1 MSNIEAFVS
10 TYQSLFP
17 GTPTPAMPSKPEDLS
32 FSTQLAIREKNPRLW
47 QAMFGGHGA
56 PLPADV
62 AMRMAKGEIYPEDAS
77 ALRASNY
84 DDWAAVADQH
94 RESILERT
102 RQATREREKAI
113 HQEQLK
119 RQREWSEMS
128 LVQRMAANPVSEVA
142 AAQAREQ
149 WGITG
154 RG

>member
-17 GTPTPAMPSKPEDLS
+17 GTPTPSMPSKPEDLDLS
-32 FSTQLAIREKNPRLW
+32 VQLAIRDQNPQLW
-47 QAMFGGHGA
+47 QSLFGGHGA

-84 DDWAAVADQH
+84 DEWAAVADQH
-94 RESILERT
+94 RESILERA
-102 RQATREREKAI
+102 RQATREREKAQYEAERA
-113 HQEQLK
+113 HFQQF
-119 RQREWSEMS
+119 REGS
-128 LVQRMAANPVSEVA
+128 LLERLAASPLSAEA
-142 AAQAREQ
+142 IAQAREQ

-154 RG
+154 R

>member
-1 MSNIEAFVS
+1 
-10 TYQSLFP
+10 
-17 GTPTPAMPSKPEDLS
+17 
-32 FSTQLAIREKNPRLW
+32 
-47 QAMFGGHGA
+47 MFGGHGA

-62 AMRMAKGEIYPEDAS
+62 AMRMARGEIYPEDAS

-119 RQREWSEMS
+119 RAHEWSEMS
-128 LVQRMAANPVSEVA
+128 LLERMAANPVSEGCRSSSA
-142 AAQAREQ
+142 
-149 WGITG
+149 
-154 RG
+154 

>member
-17 GTPTPAMPSKPEDLS
+17 GTPTPSMPSKPEDLS
-32 FSTQLAIREKNPRLW
+32 FSVQLAIRENNPRLW

-62 AMRMAKGEIYPEDAS
+62 VMRMAKGEIYPEDAS

-128 LVQRMAANPVSEVA
+128 LLQRMAANPVSEVA

-154 RG
+154 H

>member
-1 MSNIEAFVS
+1 
-10 TYQSLFP
+10 
-17 GTPTPAMPSKPEDLS
+17 
-32 FSTQLAIREKNPRLW
+32 
-47 QAMFGGHGA
+47 MFGGHGA

-84 DDWAAVADQH
+84 DEWAAVADQH
-94 RESILERT
+94 RESILDRARE
-102 RQATREREKAI
+102 ATREREKAI

-128 LVQRMAANPVSEVA
+128 LLQRMAANPVSEVA

-154 RG
+154 H

>member
-32 FSTQLAIREKNPRLW
+32 FSTQLAIREKNPSLW

-128 LVQRMAANPVSEVA
+128 LLQRMAANPVSEVA

-154 RG
+154 H

>member
-17 GTPTPAMPSKPEDLS
+17 GTPTPSMPSKPEDLGLS
-32 FSTQLAIREKNPRLW
+32 VQLGDPEEEPSLW

-62 AMRMAKGEIYPEDAS
+62 AMRMAKGEIYQRMLLP
-77 ALRASNY
+77 LRASNY

-128 LVQRMAANPVSEVA
+128 LLQRMAANPVSDVA

-154 RG
+154 H

>member
-10 TYQSLFP
+10 TYQNLFP
-17 GTPTPAMPSKPEDLS
+17 GTPTPPMPSKPEDLS
-32 FSTQLAIREKNPRLW
+32 MTVQLAIRNQNPALW
-47 QAMFGGHGA
+47 QSMFGGHGA

-128 LVQRMAANPVSEVA
+128 LLQRMAANPVSEVA
-142 AAQAREQ
+142 AHQAREQ

-154 RG
+154 R

>member
-1 MSNIEAFVS
+1 
-10 TYQSLFP
+10 
-17 GTPTPAMPSKPEDLS
+17 
-32 FSTQLAIREKNPRLW
+32 
-47 QAMFGGHGA
+47 MFGGHGA
-56 PLPADV
+56 PLPADI
-62 AMRMAKGEIYPEDAS
+62 AMRMARGEIYPEDSS

-119 RQREWSEMS
+119 RAHEWSEMS
-128 LVQRMAANPVSEVA
+128 LLERMAANPVSEVA

-154 RG
+154 R